1 MTARGKDADI
11 FWFSLFHELGHIIKG
26 HINNT
31 NGTTEEDEK
40 EADDFAK
47 DILIPKDDY
56 DLFIKSGNFSK
67 NAIEGFSNKLGI
79 ASGIVVG
86 RLQNDG
92 YIKYSWHNDLKEKI

>member
-1 MTARGKDADI
+1 MYKRQ
-11 FWFSLFHELGHIIKG
+11 IKG

-40 EADDFAK
+40 EADDFAR

-67 NAIEGFSNKLGI
+67 NAIEGFSHKIGI
-79 ASGIVVG
+79 AGGIVVG